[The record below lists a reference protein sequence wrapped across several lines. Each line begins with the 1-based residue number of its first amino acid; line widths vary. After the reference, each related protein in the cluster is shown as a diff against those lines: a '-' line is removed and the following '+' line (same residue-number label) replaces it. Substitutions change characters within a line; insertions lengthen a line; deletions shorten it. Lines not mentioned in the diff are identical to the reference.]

1 MRLQSWIVG
10 SIVICTCL
18 MWAPA
23 QAEQAAP
30 TQDLIEERKPPQYD
44 LFGDSEFFI
53 RRRLTN
59 SPKPEYPK
67 AAQDAGVQGEVL
79 AFVWFDKEGK
89 LVEAKALVSP
99 DESLSR
105 AVVEALKEW
114 RIKIYMPYNPEANFW
129 SEIRFIFSLKD
140 GKAEVSD
147 APEAEQ
153 RKVSAEF
160 QQERNRRQAN
170 ATN

>member
-1 MRLQSWIVG
+1 MRLQSWLG
-10 SIVICTCL
+10 SAFVICTCL

-23 QAEQAAP
+23 QAQQASPA
-30 TQDLIEERKPPQYD
+30 QDQIHERKAPQYD
-44 LFGDSEFFI
+44 LFGEPEFFI

-67 AAQDAGVQGEVL
+67 AAQEAGVQGDVL
-79 AFVWFDKEGK
+79 AFVWFDKEGR

-114 RIKIYMPYNPEANFW
+114 RMKAYTPYNPEANFW

-140 GKAEVSD
+140 GKAEVSN

-170 ATN
+170 AAN